1 LAQELY
7 CLHCDEERWLFREKV
22 SQPGRDKPGNK
33 EEPRSRRWIMTQI
46 KQMMEIVFWIALLTL
61 FVALLPGPGT
71 V

>member
-1 LAQELY
+1 
-7 CLHCDEERWLFREKV
+7 
-22 SQPGRDKPGNK
+22 
-33 EEPRSRRWIMTQI
+33 MTQI